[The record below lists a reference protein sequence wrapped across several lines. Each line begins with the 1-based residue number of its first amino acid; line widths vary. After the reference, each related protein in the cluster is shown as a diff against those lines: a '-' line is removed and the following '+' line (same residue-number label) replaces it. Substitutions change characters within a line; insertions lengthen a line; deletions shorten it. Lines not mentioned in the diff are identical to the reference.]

1 MMTPPPFDPDVAH
14 ALNTRTDIV
23 TTLQAEQIDGL
34 RAGIARPS
42 EAEMTGDGAF
52 TLTQHLVPVPDGHE
66 VLAIVLRPRDVV
78 GPLPV
83 LYHVHG
89 GGLVVGTPY
98 EDLPALVPIAEQVGC
113 AIVAVDYRL
122 APEDPYPA
130 PLDDVYA
137 VLSWV
142 SEAGSGLGLD
152 AERVVIG
159 GVSAGGGLA
168 AAATLLARDRGGP
181 RLIGQ
186 LLACPMLDDRN
197 DSLSAKQMAGI
208 GAWDRTANRTGW
220 DAYLGTDRADAPI
233 YASPARAEDL
243 SGLPPMFIDVGS
255 AETFRD
261 EVLAFASRFW
271 ACGGDGELHV
281 WAGGAHGFDAL
292 VPDAPISRRAVA
304 ARVAWLERVMADET
318 AGSRAHVVV
327 ERATRHPI
335 EQSV

>member
-1 MMTPPPFDPDVAH
+1 MTTPPPFDPDVAH
-14 ALNTRTDIV
+14 ALSTRTDIV
-23 TTLQAEQIDGL
+23 TSLLPEQIDGL
-34 RAGIARPS
+34 RAAIARPS

-66 VLAIVLRPRDVV
+66 VLAIVLRPRDAD
-78 GPLPV
+78 GALPV

-98 EDLPALVPIAEQVGC
+98 EDLPALVAVARQVGC

-142 SEAGSGLGLD
+142 AEAGRGLGLD
-152 AERVVIG
+152 TNRIVIG

-168 AAATLLARDRGGP
+168 AGATLLARDRGGP
-181 RLIGQ
+181 RLSGQ

-197 DSLSAKQMAGI
+197 DSASAKQMAGI
-208 GAWDRTANRTGW
+208 GAWDLAANRTGW
-220 DAYLGTDRADAPI
+220 EAYLGVHRAAPPI
-233 YASPARAEDL
+233 YASPGRADDL
-243 SGLPPMFIDVGS
+243 SDLPPMFIDVGS

-261 EVLAFASRFW
+261 EVLAYAARFW
-271 ACGGDGELHV
+271 ASGGDGELHV

-292 VPDAPISRRAVA
+292 VPDAEISRRAIA
-304 ARVAWLERVMADET
+304 ARVDWLR
-318 AGSRAHVVV
+318 R
-327 ERATRHPI
+327 I
-335 EQSV
+335 F